1 VLSCQWCQAPYHT
14 NPAFVHREEAFATG
28 TITRT
33 FVVGSIKQWRE
44 KEAMPW
50 VDIKEK
56 LGPAGDLDSGTAAL
70 LASENVLDQDFS
82 LEVGFIGLS
91 KHCMICHSKV
101 G

>member
-1 VLSCQWCQAPYHT
+1 MFLFAMLC
-14 NPAFVHREEAFATG
+14 REEAFATG
-28 TITRT
+28 TVTRT

-70 LASENVLDQDFS
+70 LTAENVLDQDFS
-82 LEVGFIGLS
+82 LEVGHHLGKVVYIFYS
-91 KHCMICHSKV
+91 CM
-101 G
+101 